1 MALKSLSALAKAIDA
16 VKKEAGDFAEHK
28 PLLDALSGVTKHLG
42 ETEPDKSRNSDDDD
56 YSFEAAEKRHVQRSA
71 EIRDGGKAD
80 SESSSSG
87 GSDA

>member
-42 ETEPDKSRNSDDDD
+42 ETEPDKSRDDDDD